1 MLARPAATTT
11 HACLSSL
18 MPAVEII
25 GAAPQRQCNM
35 VFSPQSDVT
44 ARFEDRAQQEI
55 AAQCSPLAFQ

>member
-1 MLARPAATTT
+1 
-11 HACLSSL
+11 

-25 GAAPQRQCNM
+25 AAAPQRRCNM